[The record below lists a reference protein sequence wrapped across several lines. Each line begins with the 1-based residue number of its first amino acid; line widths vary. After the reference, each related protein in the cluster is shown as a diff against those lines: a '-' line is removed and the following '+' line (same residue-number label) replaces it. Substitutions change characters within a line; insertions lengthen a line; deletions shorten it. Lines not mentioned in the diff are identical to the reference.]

1 MRLAIVGGGVSG
13 LVAASL
19 LHPRYDI
26 TVFEAGDRVGGHT
39 HTVPVDLDGRRWD
52 VDTGFIVYN
61 ERNYPNFTQLLARL
75 GVPTQ
80 PSTMS
85 FSVRSERLDLEYN
98 GSSLGQLY
106 GQRRNLFRP
115 SFHRMVLDIVR
126 FNRTA
131 PRAIRDGAATATIA
145 EYVAAARYSA
155 PFVDQYLVPMASAI
169 WSQPRT
175 RVLEMPLAFVVRF
188 FEHHGMLTVDDRP
201 QWRVVAGGSQRYVAA
216 LTEPF
221 RDRLR
226 VRHPVRAVTRSP
238 DHVTV
243 DGERFDGV
251 VLACHS
257 DQALALLQ
265 DPSDAER
272 AILGAL
278 PYQANDVVLHTDT
291 SLLPRRQ
298 SLWAAWNYHLETDA
312 AAPVAITYDMNILQ
326 TLAAPVTFCVSLNRT
341 AGIAPERVIKR
352 LVYHH
357 PIYSSAGVRAQSRWS
372 EISGQ
377 RRTHYCGAYWG
388 YGFHEDG
395 VTSALAVARTLGGAS

>member
-1 MRLAIVGGGVSG
+1 VSG

-26 TVFEAGDRVGGHT
+26 TIFEAGDQVGGHT
-39 HTVPVDLDGRRWD
+39 HTVAVDSGGRRWD

-61 ERNYPNFTQLLARL
+61 ERNYPNFTRLLARL
-75 GVPTQ
+75 GVTTQ

-98 GSSLGQLY
+98 GSSIGQLY

-115 SFHRMVLDIVR
+115 SFHRMVLDMLR
-126 FNRTA
+126 FNRNA

-155 PFVDQYLVPMASAI
+155 PFVDHYLVPMASAI

-188 FEHHGMLTVDDRP
+188 FEHHGMLTVNDRP
-201 QWRVVAGGSQRYVAA
+201 QWRVVTGGSQRYVAA

-226 VRHPVRAVTRSP
+226 VRHPVGAVTRSS

-243 DGERFDGV
+243 DGERFDAV
-251 VLACHS
+251 ILACHS
-257 DQALALLQ
+257 DQALALLE
-265 DPSDAER
+265 DPSEAER

-278 PYQANDVVLHTDT
+278 PFQANDVVLHTDT
-291 SLLPRRQ
+291 SLLPRRRF
-298 SLWAAWNYHLETDA
+298 LWAAWNYHLDADA

-326 TLAAPVTFCVSLNRT
+326 TLPAPVTFCVSLNRT

-352 LVYHH
+352 MVYHH
-357 PIYSSAGVRAQSRWS
+357 PIYSSAGVR
-372 EISGQ
+372 
-377 RRTHYCGAYWG
+377 
-388 YGFHEDG
+388 
-395 VTSALAVARTLGGAS
+395 